1 MIMAQLFNII
11 NDTVIIDKLAL
22 TNTSG
27 TVNHT
32 GSLTVSGTVQLNSTL
47 DATTINAETINVKN
61 LVSDNGNLASVGHWV
76 YENEVDL
83 SGKGFTWSS
92 KTNSSFLI
100 YRPGNKLLT
109 NANFELGSGSS
120 YHINNIPVLSLTKLG
135 DAVVESNL
143 RKLGTL
149 RALEVAGD
157 ATIGEFAFFNSNNNR
172 LGIGTI
178 DPNAGLSVVENGVE
192 IVLGSPSTNFG
203 HIGTN
208 TAHDFGIITDGISRI
223 TVKNTGDVQVYGS
236 LHVDGAIT
244 AASVTT
250 DVRINRTHPLE
261 FKPSTGSSL
270 NGLGLI
276 WLDSSKVVQL
286 VVSGDQDRLWLS
298 ENFEIGRGKSY
309 FVNGSQV
316 LTADTLGESVVSSSL
331 TSVGTLSSLNV
342 SGTATVNQLEADV
355 VNVKTSIDA
364 DTSIKLN
371 VAGKVVVHGD
381 TDQISIGDKYEQKPV
396 KVFGPL
402 SIGINNPD
410 PSVNF
415 SVNGDV
421 KLGGKK
427 FTSHPEIPTSGSYE
441 IGDICWNSDPKAS
454 SYIGWVCVMA
464 GDPGHWLPFGAI
476 NT

>member
-1 MIMAQLFNII
+1 MAQLFNII

-27 TVNHT
+27 TVSHA
-32 GSLTVSGTVQLNSTL
+32 GSLAVSGPVQLNSTL
-47 DATTINAETINVKN
+47 DAVTINAETINVKN
-61 LVSDNGNLASVGHWV
+61 LVSDNGSLASIGHWV

-92 KTNSSFLI
+92 KTNSSYLI

-109 NANFELGSGSS
+109 NANFELGAGSS

-149 RALEVAGD
+149 KSLEVAGD
-157 ATIGEFAFFNSNNNR
+157 ALVGEFAFFNSSNNR
-172 LGIGTI
+172 LGIGT
-178 DPNAGLSVVENGVE
+178 DEPNAGISVVENGVE
-192 IVLGSPSTNFG
+192 IILGSPSTNFG

-208 TAHDFGIITDGISRI
+208 TSHDFGIITDGISRI
-223 TVKNTGDVQVYGS
+223 NVKNTGDVQIYGA
-236 LHVDGAIT
+236 LHVNGTIT
-244 AASVTT
+244 ATSITT
-250 DVRINRTHPLE
+250 DSRINRSHPLE
-261 FKPSTGSSL
+261 FKASTDSSI

-276 WLDSSKVVQL
+276 WVNSSKVIQL
-286 VVSGDQDRLWLS
+286 VVAGNQDRLWLN
-298 ENFEIGRGKSY
+298 ENFDISHGKSY
-309 FVNGSQV
+309 FVDGLQV
-316 LTADTLGESVVSSSL
+316 LSADTLGESVVNSSL
-331 TSVGTLSSLNV
+331 TSVGTLTTLNV
-342 SGTATVNQLEADV
+342 NGVATINRVAADTIA
-355 VNVKTSIDA
+355 VKTGIDA
-364 DTSIKLN
+364 DATIKLSVSGNN
-371 VAGKVVVHGD
+371 VVYGD
-381 TDQISIGDKYEQKPV
+381 ADQVSIGDKHAQKPV
-396 KVFGPL
+396 KVFGQL
-402 SIGINNPD
+402 SVGINNPD

-427 FTSHPEIPTSGSYE
+427 FTSHSEIPTSGSYE

>member
-1 MIMAQLFNII
+1 MAQLFNII

-22 TNTSG
+22 TNTAG

-32 GSLTVSGTVQLNSTL
+32 GSLAVSGPVQLSSTL
-47 DATTINAETINVKN
+47 DAVTINAETINVKN
-61 LVSDNGNLASVGHWV
+61 LVSDNGSLASVGHWV

-92 KTNSSFLI
+92 KTNSSYLI

-109 NANFELGSGSS
+109 NANFELGTGSS

-149 RALEVAGD
+149 RSLEVAGD
-157 ATIGEFAFFNSNNNR
+157 STIGEFAFFNSSNNR

-178 DPNAGLSVVENGVE
+178 DPNSSIGIVENGVE
-192 IVLGSPSTNFG
+192 LVLGSNSTTSG
-203 HIGTN
+203 QVGTYS
-208 TAHDFGIITDGISRI
+208 AHDFGIVTDGIPRI
-223 TVKNTGDVQVYGS
+223 NVKNSGEVYVYGG
-236 LHVDGAIT
+236 LHVNGSITATAIT
-244 AASVTT
+244 T
-250 DVRINRTHPLE
+250 DTRINRSHALE
-261 FKPSTGSSL
+261 FKASTGGSL
-270 NGLGLI
+270 NGLGLV

-286 VVSGDQDRLWLS
+286 VMSGDQDRLWLN
-298 ENFEIGRGKSY
+298 ENFEISNGKSY
-309 FVNGSQV
+309 FVDGSQV
-316 LTADTLGESVVSSSL
+316 LSADTLGSSVVNSSL
-331 TSVGTLSSLNV
+331 TSVGTLSSLDV
-342 SGTATVNQLEADV
+342 SGVATVNQLKANV
-355 VNVKTSIDA
+355 VTVNSSIDSE
-364 DTSIKLN
+364 TSIKLN
-371 VAGKVVVHGD
+371 VAGKAVVYGDADQVVV
-381 TDQISIGDKYEQKPV
+381 GDKYAPKPV
-396 KVFGPL
+396 KVFGAL
-402 SIGINNPD
+402 SVGINNPD

-427 FTSHPEIPTSGSYE
+427 FTSHPSIPTSGSYE
-441 IGDICWNSDPKAS
+441 IGDICWNSEPKAS
-454 SYIGWVCVMA
+454 SYVGWVCVMA